1 MKVDTRLRINYAGR
15 LANERDEDW
24 RAEAACQ
31 EVDPELF
38 FPVSVT
44 GPGRIQVREA
54 KNVCATCPVIQDCLK
69 WALES
74 TPMPFG
80 IWGGTTEEERARM
93 PRLATRRYF
102 RKEWR

>member
-1 MKVDTRLRINYAGR
+1 MKVDTRLRVNYAGR

-24 RAEAACQ
+24 RAEAACI

-38 FPVSVT
+38 FPVSVR
-44 GPGRIQVREA
+44 GYGARQVQEA
-54 KNVCATCPVIQDCLK
+54 KGVCAGCLVIGDCLK

-74 TPMPFG
+74 TPMPDG